1 MRSSPNPN
9 RVVWYELVAFGILLA
24 TIWVAS
30 LLELTEGTDAPF
42 QWADP
47 LLETGVLLVVA
58 LPTLYLTRRL
68 VKRLHYLEGF
78 LRLCAWC
85 HKVEVNG
92 QWLSI
97 EEFLNLRLSTRTS
110 HGICESCNRVILE
123 EIRER
128 KHQDGAML

>member
-9 RVVWYELVAFGILLA
+9 RVVLYELVAFAILLV

-30 LLELTEGTDAPF
+30 LIEQAESTGRSFE
-42 QWADP
+42 WADP
-47 LLETGVLLVVA
+47 LLETGVLVVVA
-58 LPTLYLTRRL
+58 LPTLFLTRRL
-68 VKRLHYLEGF
+68 VRRLHYLEGF

-110 HGICESCNRVILE
+110 HGICESCNRVIME